1 MRSKNFSFLSI
12 FVVLL
17 FSGQKK
23 QCFCAENPEMNT
35 ATISCE
41 TTILKNGAKL
51 YWQYNCEKIWL
62 TLENKKKKIQIDQI
76 DVSDFGI
83 TYRIG
88 YHFIKEY
95 ERSVLFRRGCGATG
109 PCSYILIDKNTGKKL
124 KEFNQLIA
132 IDTDVKMDDPQPY
145 SFPFVVYLSTE
156 TADLIVYFIDAQ
168 KTIKVPFKGKL
179 TFIIPENQFIEM
191 KIIDNSVIITYQAE
205 NGKNKAIKVNLKTEH
220 QHN

>member
-1 MRSKNFSFLSI
+1 M
-12 FVVLL
+12 L
-17 FSGQKK
+17 FFGQKK
-23 QCFCAENPEMNT
+23 QCLCAENPEMNT

-62 TLENKKKKIQIDQI
+62 TLESKKKKIQIDQI

-88 YHFIKEY
+88 YHIIKEY
-95 ERSVLFRRGCGATG
+95 ERSVLFRSGCGATG

-132 IDTDVKMDDPQPY
+132 IDTDVKMDNPQPY

-156 TADLIVYFIDAQ
+156 TDDLIVYFIDNQ
-168 KTIKVPFKGKL
+168 KTVKVPFNEKL
-179 TFIIPENQFIEM
+179 TGIIPENQFSDM

-205 NGKNKAIKVNLKTEH
+205 NGKNKAIKVNLKTSH
-220 QHN
+220 QKIINR